1 MANKAFNTSVFS
13 LAPHSIRM
21 LRYGS
26 YRADGGG
33 RRVFAKNR
41 DAPFDQA
48 FGAQGRSRSKQN
60 DNNMLAQHVNNL
72 FMNCCKSFVFFMHRV
87 VVIIFSGSITPSTI
101 FDGLKRCQRFTIF
114 LR

>member
-1 MANKAFNTSVFS
+1 MLQECFKVNSKIRNAGAGKFRANMVVRAKIPAKLKNVGEIIAKNTSVFS

-60 DNNMLAQHVNNL
+60 E
-72 FMNCCKSFVFFMHRV
+72 
-87 VVIIFSGSITPSTI
+87 
-101 FDGLKRCQRFTIF
+101 
-114 LR
+114 